1 MTASGGNF
9 NFNIIIACFCD
20 TKGRKDRP
28 ILSREASTLIDYEGE
43 SILPKFISKDFCQ
56 WPCALKGFQE

>member
-9 NFNIIIACFCD
+9 NFNITVPCFCD

-28 ILSREASTLIDYEGE
+28 MFCREASTLINYEGE

-56 WPCALKGFQE
+56 YPRTLKGSQD